1 MIPYERLGQREEAFR
16 YIGQHLP
23 DKPVIVETGTV
34 REVGNW
40 AGDGQSTLVWDHFA
54 DILDGIVYT
63 IDIEDT
69 GLQLVDELNLER
81 TVAVQGD
88 SLDMIP
94 FINTTIDF
102 LYLDSYD
109 IDWNNPEPSAEHHL
123 QELLAALPM
132 LQDQALVAVDDNRP
146 EAGKGFKVAE
156 YLETLGAVEVVSGY
170 VRVWRLTNGY
180 R

>member
-23 DKPVIVETGTV
+23 EKPVIVETGTV
-34 REVGNW
+34 RDVGNW
-40 AGDGQSTLVWDHFA
+40 AGDGQSTIVWDYFA
-54 DILDGIVYT
+54 ELLDGIVYT
-63 IDIEDT
+63 IDINET
-69 GLQLVDELNLER
+69 GVRIVEELGLER

-94 FINTTIDF
+94 KIKTPIDF

-132 LQDQALVAVDDNRP
+132 LKDEALIAVDDNR
-146 EAGKGFKVAE
+146 ADSGKGFKVAQH
-156 YLETLGAVEVVSGY
+156 LETLGAVEVVSGY
-170 VRVWRLTNGY
+170 VRVWSL
-180 R
+180 